1 MTQLHQC
8 GLCLSCGSPFLPKSS
23 EADTYLRKGSQSVLF
38 LNQEFEDNHDI
49 RRVYDHPKYTAV
61 KQAGHIFHD
70 SHHQLAIEYMC
81 HRHTMD
87 YPVRWTSGGTR
98 VLPLTPNPPMP
109 FLKTPA
115 GKKGKGPTV
124 ATWNPPP
131 ENARLNFRAL
141 LNHIIGAA
149 DESTARSTPI
159 NLDETFAVCQGC
171 NLIMTQQND
180 MNFHLGLKGMRA
192 VNPAPL
198 LGPRGGMITQWSMED
213 RGVSAREAYGVWRRV
228 RGKKGAGTEHPSGK
242 AADALSP
249 AVAYY
254 LHMCLP
260 YLGAGAVDPFT
271 RIQNANMQAPALHT
285 YLQLSWIVLEIACLA
300 TLRELGRL
308 YEPVGARSHGPQ
320 QHLGAL
326 DIYVSY
332 FIYKLMQ
339 FEFGEHVERE
349 GLDFVQWHQKYY
361 WDALN
366 CKGLFPSRRITH
378 LLADRVYTSVT
389 QPSRVLVEEICNG
402 LMRLY
407 TEDLDSLISFVTNQ
421 GDDLP
426 MEIRSYFLPLPAMRE
441 LRRRSAQ
448 QVNSFIS
455 LLPTHPPP

>member
-8 GLCLSCGSPFLPKSS
+8 GLCLSCGSPFLPRSS

-38 LNQEFEDNHDI
+38 LNQEFQDNHDI
-49 RRVYDHPKYTAV
+49 RRVYDSAKYTAV
-61 KQAGHIFHD
+61 KQRGHIFHD

-81 HRHTMD
+81 HRHTD
-87 YPVRWTSGGTR
+87 DHAVGWTSGTVR
-98 VLPLTPNPPMP
+98 VLPVTPNPPMP
-109 FLKTPA
+109 FLKTPS
-115 GKKGKGPTV
+115 GKRGKGPMV

-131 ENARLNFRAL
+131 PNARLDFRGL
-141 LNHIIGAA
+141 LDHIIRAA
-149 DESTARSTPI
+149 DGTSARSTPI
-159 NLDETFAVCQGC
+159 NLDETFAICQGC

-180 MNFHLGLKGMRA
+180 MNFHLGLKNMRA

-198 LGPRGGMITQWSMED
+198 LGPRGGMITQWKVED

-228 RGKKGAGTEHPSGK
+228 AGRQGAGTVHPDGK
-242 AADALSP
+242 AGDALSP
-249 AVAYY
+249 AIAYY

-260 YLGAGAVDPFT
+260 YLGGGAAYPFLD
-271 RIQNANMQAPALHT
+271 IQNANMRAPALHV
-285 YLQLSWIVLEIACLA
+285 YLQLSWIILEIACIA
-300 TLRELGRL
+300 TLRDLGKL

-320 QHLGAL
+320 QHSGAL

-332 FIYKLMQ
+332 FIFKLMQ

-366 CKGLFPSRRITH
+366 CKGLFPSRRLTH

-389 QPSRVLVEEICNG
+389 QPSRVLVEEICRG
-402 LMRLY
+402 LMHLY
-407 TEDLDSLISFVTNQ
+407 TEELDSLVAFVTNQ

-441 LRRRSAQ
+441 LRRRSAR
-448 QVNSFIS
+448 QVNFIF
-455 LLPTHPPP
+455 LLCIGGP